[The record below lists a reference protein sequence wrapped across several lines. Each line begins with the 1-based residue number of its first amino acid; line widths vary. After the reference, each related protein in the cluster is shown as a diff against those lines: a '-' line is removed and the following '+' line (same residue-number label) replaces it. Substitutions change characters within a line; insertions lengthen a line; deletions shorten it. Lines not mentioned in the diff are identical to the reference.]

1 VLLTV
6 CVRVRAAISVLG
18 VGSRGDS
25 PAMWGGPR
33 AGSEVSLLA
42 QSTATTAATPGDVP
56 AQTPLEPGEQLD
68 GVTALIHA
76 DGPVAGRTIQV
87 LAREHLRPRP

>member
-1 VLLTV
+1 
-6 CVRVRAAISVLG
+6 
-18 VGSRGDS
+18 
-25 PAMWGGPR
+25 MWGGPR

-42 QSTATTAATPGDVP
+42 QSTATTAATPVDVP

-87 LAREHLRPRP
+87 GRPRAPETASLMCFYSVSLVCS